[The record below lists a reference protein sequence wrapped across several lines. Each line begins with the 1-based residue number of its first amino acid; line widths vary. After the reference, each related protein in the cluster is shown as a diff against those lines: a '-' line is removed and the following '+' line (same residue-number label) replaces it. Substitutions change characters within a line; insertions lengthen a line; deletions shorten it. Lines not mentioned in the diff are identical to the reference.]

1 MCECVYAERLLTM
14 NFCLISYQME
24 EGRALDEHLQLR
36 NVSLEELKVMSFQD
50 IAVKLKITVEQAI
63 QI

>member
-1 MCECVYAERLLTM
+1 M

-24 EGRALDEHLQLR
+24 EGRAFDEHLQLR
-36 NVSLEELKVMSFQD
+36 NVSLEELKVMDFQD

-63 QI
+63 EI